1 MQWINAYAKKT
12 YQNMGQYIRWVVFGI
27 ITGIAVGLFSTVFAI
42 CLNYASDYRESH
54 PYVFL
59 TLPLGGMMIVFLYKV
74 CKYENNAGTDS
85 VIHSIHSEIM
95 VPLRMTILIFF
106 STIITIFCGGSVG
119 REGAALQIGSGI
131 GNKLGDL
138 FRFDDKDKKI
148 IIMSGMAAAF
158 GALFQ
163 TPMAAAIF
171 AMEVSSVGIMYY
183 AALVPCACAAL
194 IGYGIVNAFGIK
206 GEDFQIINT
215 VDFSVRSA
223 AGIVLL
229 AVCCA
234 LISILFCVIL
244 QSGSRLFKK
253 WFKNQYIR
261 IAVGGLA
268 LIILTLLLGT
278 QDYLGVGMG
287 KIERAIHGEA
297 VPWAFICKMIFTAVT
312 ISAGFKGGEI
322 VPSFFIGATFGCV
335 AGPLLGL
342 PASLCAGV
350 GMIAVFCGV
359 TNCPI
364 TSMLIAFEL
373 FGFEEAYHFLIA
385 IATSYMLSGY
395 YSLYHAQTIVYSKFE
410 NKFVNKKTN
419 EEV

>member
-1 MQWINAYAKKT
+1 MQKINRYMEKT
-12 YQNMGQYIRWVVFGI
+12 YQNMWQYIRWVVFGA

-42 CLNYASDYRESH
+42 CLNYASACRESH

-59 TLPLGGMMIVFLYKV
+59 TLPLGGIIIVFLYKI

-138 FRFDDKDKKI
+138 FRFNDKDKKI

-206 GEDFQIINT
+206 GENFQIINT
-215 VDFSVRSA
+215 MDFSISSA
-223 AGIVLL
+223 AGIVFL

-234 LISILFCVIL
+234 AISILFCIML

-253 WFKNQYIR
+253 WLGNQYAR
-261 IAVGGLA
+261 IAVGGFI
-268 LIILTLLLGT
+268 LIILTLILGT
-278 QDYLGVGMG
+278 HDYLGVGME
-287 KIERAIHGEA
+287 KIEEAIRGEA
-297 VPWAFICKMIFTAVT
+297 APWAFICKMIFTAVT
-312 ISAGFKGGEI
+312 IAAGFKGGEI
-322 VPSFFIGATFGCV
+322 VPSFFVGATFGCV
-335 AGPLLGL
+335 FGPLLGL
-342 PASLCAGV
+342 PASLCAAV

-373 FGFEEAYHFLIA
+373 FGFGEAYHFLIA

-395 YSLYHAQTIVYSKFE
+395 YSLYHAQTIVYSKSE

-419 EEV
+419 EKI